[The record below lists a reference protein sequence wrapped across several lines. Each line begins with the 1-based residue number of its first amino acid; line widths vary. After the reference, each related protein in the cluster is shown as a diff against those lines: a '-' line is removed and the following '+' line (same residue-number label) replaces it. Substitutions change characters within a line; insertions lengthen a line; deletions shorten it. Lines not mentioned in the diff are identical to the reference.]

1 MTRQIRSM
9 GGARWIRVQHGY
21 YDARL
26 LVWHHRLV
34 AHAAG
39 LSLARLASLSLRWF
53 CRLLVGLLLSA
64 LAGGLCLLLA

>member
-39 LSLARLASLSLRWF
+39 LSLARLSLRWL